1 MEPEEFLKE
10 RCEILEEEIR
20 EMKKDCRETHAEVSR
35 DMAKTV
41 ESIHV
46 LAREVNG
53 KMTKVHESI
62 GDLKVGIEQNSNKQK
77 WYVITVLV
85 SIIIL
90 LLTSIG
96 NFVYNRE
103 EVSKRVN
110 LDAQK
115 FQKLDSGLEKQLSDF
130 LEVQKEAQKHE
141 RDKEKK

>member
-10 RCEILEEEIR
+10 RCENLEEELR
-20 EMKKDCRETHAEVSR
+20 EMKKDCREIHAEVSR
-35 DMAKTV
+35 DVAKTV

-62 GDLKVGIEQNSNKQK
+62 SDLKVGIEQNSNKQK
-77 WYVITVLV
+77 WYIITVLV

-103 EVSKRVN
+103 ESSRRVSVETQR
-110 LDAQK
+110 
-115 FQKLDSGLEKQLSDF
+115 FQKLDSGLERQSQDF
-130 LEVQKEAQKHE
+130 HEAQRNE
-141 RDKEKK
+141 KEQGKK

>member
-1 MEPEEFLKE
+1 MEPEEFLKD
-10 RCEILEEEIR
+10 RQEILEEELR
-20 EMKKDCRETHAEVSR
+20 EMKKDCREIHAEVSR

-62 GDLKVGIEQNSNKQK
+62 SVLSINIEKNSNKQK

-103 EVSKRVN
+103 ETNKRVTIET
-110 LDAQK
+110 QR
-115 FQKLDSGLEKQLSDF
+115 FQKLDSDLGKQSNGFLGVQTHEKEQG
-130 LEVQKEAQKHE
+130 
-141 RDKEKK
+141 KK